1 MPAFHV
7 PCMDFKVGSF
17 LIEMIIKLKV
27 KMMSLKIDIKK
38 ILGTVPGD
46 FQSGY
51 KYAGPAK
58 QRRL

>member
-1 MPAFHV
+1 
-7 PCMDFKVGSF
+7 MDFKVGSF

-46 FQSGY
+46 FP
-51 KYAGPAK
+51 K
-58 QRRL
+58 RL

>member
-46 FQSGY
+46 FP
-51 KYAGPAK
+51 K
-58 QRRL
+58 RL